1 MPHFD
6 ATCNTPATS
15 KDQCCTLLFSY
26 PTYFCSVTLVYTLVP
41 KFIVTCEM
49 VSFPRA
55 TMDVACFTCSYVS
68 TYLCNAIFAPP
79 QRNTPH
85 HTRPNTDPQR
95 HTYAKVAVTPI
106 HQSNHESPQ
115 CHPDHTS
122 SALTDTSPLV
132 PSIHPSAGSCTYPRH
147 TARTLLWVEDFELG
161 DTFLIDS

>member
-49 VSFPRA
+49 VSLPRA

-68 TYLCNAIFAPP
+68 TYLWYARLSQKQHTVSLPP
-79 QRNTPH
+79 LPQQQPLQQHHFTTQPCILPPLQRQLPTVQTQH
-85 HTRPNTDPQR
+85 
-95 HTYAKVAVTPI
+95 
-106 HQSNHESPQ
+106 
-115 CHPDHTS
+115 
-122 SALTDTSPLV
+122 L
-132 PSIHPSAGSCTYPRH
+132 
-147 TARTLLWVEDFELG
+147 
-161 DTFLIDS
+161 